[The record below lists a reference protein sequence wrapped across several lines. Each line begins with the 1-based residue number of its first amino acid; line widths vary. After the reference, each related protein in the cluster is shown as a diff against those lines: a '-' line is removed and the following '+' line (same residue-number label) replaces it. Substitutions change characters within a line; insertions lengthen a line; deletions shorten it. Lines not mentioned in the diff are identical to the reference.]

1 MVVSVNEALRRV
13 GEPFPFAW
21 EGELTPQTFAGD
33 PVQFVGPGKLSG
45 TYVYDGKTFR
55 VDAEAEASYRTTC
68 ARCGKPMV
76 EKLAFSFTEHFVR
89 SICKTPDDE
98 LYPYEGE
105 RLDLT
110 EAFFDNLFLEM
121 PMTTVCSESC
131 KGLCPVCGADLNL
144 GQCGCL
150 NSKIDARLSALESLL
165 NDHKEV

>member
-1 MVVSVNEALRRV
+1 MIVSVNEALRRV

-21 EGELTPQTFAGD
+21 EGELTPQTFGGD
-33 PVQFVGPGKLSG
+33 PVRFVGTAKLSG

-55 VDAEAEASYRTTC
+55 VDAEAEASYETTC
-68 ARCGKPMV
+68 ARCGKAMV
-76 EKLAFSFTEHFVR
+76 ETLSFAFTEHFVR
-89 SICKTPDDE
+89 SIYKTPDDE

-105 RLDLT
+105 KLDLQ

-131 KGLCPVCGADLNL
+131 KGLCPVCGADLNR
-144 GQCGCL
+144 GQCSCQTQ
-150 NSKIDARLSALESLL
+150 KIDARLSALESLL

>member
-1 MVVSVNEALRRV
+1 MIVSVNEALRRV

-21 EGELTPQTFAGD
+21 EGKLEQQTYAGD
-33 PVQFVGPGKLSG
+33 PVRFVGTGKLIG

-55 VDAEAEASYRTTC
+55 VDAEASVAYETVC
-68 ARCGKPMV
+68 ARCGEPMV
-76 EKLAFSFTEHFVR
+76 EPLSFSMSERFVR
-89 SICKTPDDE
+89 PMFKTEDDE

-105 RLDLT
+105 KLDLS

-131 KGLCPVCGADLNL
+131 KGLCPVCGMNLNR
-144 GQCGCL
+144 GQCNCL
-150 NSKIDARLSALESLL
+150 NNKIDARFGALEALL